1 MVSSCSR
8 CGESTNSSRPNSTRK
23 SNRIKMRKEGGV
35 YYIPIIVNGSKME
48 FIFDT
53 GASIISISQT
63 EANYLYKQGTLTQD
77 DFIGTQDFI
86 DANGDISQG
95 LLITL
100 DKVQIGNRTLR
111 NIEASIV
118 NNTKAPLLLGQSVLG
133 KFGSFTI
140 DNKRGYLIIN

>member
-1 MVSSCSR
+1 
-8 CGESTNSSRPNSTRK
+8 
-23 SNRIKMRKEGGV
+23 MRKEGGV